1 MRGTRKKGQALLDF
15 HHKRYIRLPTI
26 FRRSNTDIEELSK
39 KIYEYHE
46 KDRKRAKKERY
57 ENLSFISLGW
67 GLAIISIAVT
77 NLRIVDI
84 IVYTLAAIFFL
95 VVVIRTY
102 RKSIDIK
109 VE

>member
-1 MRGTRKKGQALLDF
+1 M
-15 HHKRYIRLPTI
+15 
-26 FRRSNTDIEELSK
+26 DIEELGK
-39 KIYEYHE
+39 KIDEYHE
-46 KDRKRAKKERY
+46 KDRKRTKKERY

-67 GLAIISIAVT
+67 SLAIISIAVT

-95 VVVIRTY
+95 VVGIRTY
-102 RKSIDIK
+102 SKSIDIK